1 MSWNEKMKEVWNKHL
16 PNLAD
21 KKKSQLVGGRSV
33 RMRLGLFY
41 TKKEFEKMKKKILRK
56 KLK

>member
-1 MSWNEKMKEVWNKHL
+1 MNWNEKMKEAWDKDL

-33 RMRLGLFY
+33 RMAMGLFY
-41 TKKEFEKMKKKILRK
+41 NRKEFEKMRRKILRK